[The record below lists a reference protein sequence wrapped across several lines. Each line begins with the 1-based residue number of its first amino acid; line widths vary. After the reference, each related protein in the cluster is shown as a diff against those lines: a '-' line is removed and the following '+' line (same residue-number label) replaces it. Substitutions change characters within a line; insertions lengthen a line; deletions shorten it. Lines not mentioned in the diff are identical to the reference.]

1 MWNFITPPSLNL
13 FATLSLFFFFLAK
26 VERDGRP
33 GCIELALGILGY
45 AAGLAGEKLKKFL

>member
-13 FATLSLFFFFLAK
+13 FATLSLFFFLAK

>member
-13 FATLSLFFFFLAK
+13 FATLSLFFFLAK

-33 GCIELALGILGY
+33 GCIELALGILGS